1 MLFGAFF
8 FINLTISLLTHDQGV
23 DDDVGIDVVRLPP
36 QVCQLNTHVEHRSS
50 WNTEYDYQL
59 YGIGIGKGICMSFC
73 ILTLSFELYL
83 LCHCEADPLT
93 LFLDFFVDDNL
104 LFVFTDLILRS

>member
-1 MLFGAFF
+1 MEHFF

-73 ILTLSFELYL
+73 ILTLSFEPYL

-93 LFLDFFVDDNL
+93 LFLDFFVDDDL
-104 LFVFTDLILRS
+104 LFVFIDLILTS

>member
-8 FINLTISLLTHDQGV
+8 FINSTISLLTHDQGV

-59 YGIGIGKGICMSFC
+59 YGIGIGKGIGTIEFLYTNAFLKYTNAILSSTC
-73 ILTLSFELYL
+73 IIVWQTRFKL
-83 LCHCEADPLT
+83 
-93 LFLDFFVDDNL
+93 
-104 LFVFTDLILRS
+104 